1 MCILVECKLLY
12 AFIVYYVTDKKL
24 RASSGYYWLITWT
37 RLNNLQAGA
46 NPILLDF
53 PPFCQNLGA
62 GISFDWPIK
71 NDFYAQR

>member
-1 MCILVECKLLY
+1 MCSLVECKLLY

-24 RASSGYYWLITWT
+24 RTSYGFYTVTTLTHLS
-37 RLNNLQAGA
+37 NLTTVA

-53 PPFCQNLGA
+53 PPFCQYLGP